1 MRLLRGACLGVGVAA
16 ALLLAACGAATEPI
30 IGVEEVAVPACT
42 QAAESVHASSPR
54 CVGAAA
60 LVACSRDEVC
70 ISDDPHACN
79 GIASGCQDL
88 CASSGEYAVACDDRS
103 AGAPPATPP
112 AGCQAMRVAA
122 NGTQYYCCPCS
133 P

>member
-1 MRLLRGACLGVGVAA
+1 VGGTAAAVVAA
-16 ALLLAACGAATEPI
+16 AAALAACGAATEPI
-30 IGVEEVAVPACT
+30 IGTEAVEVPACA
-42 QAAESVHASSPR
+42 QAAENVHTATPR

-79 GIASGCQDL
+79 GNSQGCVDL
-88 CASSGEYAVACDDRS
+88 CAGSGAYAVACDERAS
-103 AGAPPATPP
+103 PTAAPA
-112 AGCQAMRVAA
+112 AVLGCQAVRVAA

>member
-1 MRLLRGACLGVGVAA
+1 MGRAA
-16 ALLLAACGAATEPI
+16 AAAAAWLLAACGAATEPI
-30 IGVEEVAVPACT
+30 IGVDAVEVPACT
-42 QAAESVHASSPR
+42 QAAENVHVATPR

-70 ISDDPHACN
+70 ISDNPHACDGN
-79 GIASGCQDL
+79 SRGCVDL
-88 CASSGEYAVACDDRS
+88 CAGSGAYAVACDDRALPS
-103 AGAPPATPP
+103 AVPA
-112 AGCQAMRVAA
+112 AGLGCQAMRVAA

>member
-1 MRLLRGACLGVGVAA
+1 MRAAAGAG

-30 IGVEEVAVPACT
+30 LGVEAVEIPACT
-42 QAAESVHASSPR
+42 LAAEGVHAASPR

-79 GIASGCQDL
+79 GNSNASACQDL
-88 CASSGEYAVACDDRS
+88 CAASGEYAVACDDRVT
-103 AGAPPATPP
+103 PPAQPP